1 MDYCANFIVSL
12 LTNDIRRNNL
22 TIYHLFNQNYL
33 DFNYLIE
40 FLKKN
45 NINVKTCS
53 IEDFENLVLN
63 STDNYFGIIGY
74 LSNIKNNNLN
84 WVTLDNNY
92 TNSVLKRINLSWP
105 KITEEYLK
113 AVIDYLIK
121 NKFIGGYK

>member
-12 LTNDIRRNNL
+12 LTNDIRQNNL